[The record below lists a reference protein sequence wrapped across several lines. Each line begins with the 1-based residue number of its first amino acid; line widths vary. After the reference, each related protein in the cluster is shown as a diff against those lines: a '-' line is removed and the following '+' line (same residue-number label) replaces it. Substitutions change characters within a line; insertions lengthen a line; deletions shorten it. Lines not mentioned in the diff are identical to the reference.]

1 MRWYALG
8 QVGRCDRQ
16 QARLDGQSHEGIVAA
31 SLESE
36 GGHQRQTDQ
45 NNTDAGQRMKRRHFV
60 GGARQSTELTRNR
73 PWHWLHGLSCGA
85 VLRKARLA
93 GANPPAP
100 KRVEWPAS
108 SSCSQRNVSR
118 SSTSYH
124 SGSSVVASPISAA
137 RSHVLRATVSVPHAI

>member
-16 QARLDGQSHEGIVAA
+16 QARGDGQSHEGIVAA

-45 NNTDAGQRMKRRHFV
+45 NNTDAGQQMKRRHFV

-85 VLRKARLA
+85 DLRKAPLA
-93 GANPPAP
+93 GANPPAR
-100 KRVEWPAS
+100 KRTNTPAS
-108 SSCSQRNVSR
+108 SSCRPR
-118 SSTSYH
+118 KGPMSSTSK
-124 SGSSVVASPISAA
+124 
-137 RSHVLRATVSVPHAI
+137 